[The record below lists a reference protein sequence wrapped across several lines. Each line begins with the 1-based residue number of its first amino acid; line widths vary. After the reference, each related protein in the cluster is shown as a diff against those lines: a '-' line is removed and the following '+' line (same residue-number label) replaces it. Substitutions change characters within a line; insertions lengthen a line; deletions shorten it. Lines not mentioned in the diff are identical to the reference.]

1 MLRSTLAASSAQ
13 ARKQNIET
21 TTANDN
27 NLFINRLL
35 ISSEILPTAGNCCK
49 LTRLVMF
56 LAGLVLAYIVIAVL
70 LAAVTGAKLQG
81 SPQKKLEKL
90 IRDTHKI
97 TQLQPA
103 NICHL

>member
-1 MLRSTLAASSAQ
+1 
-13 ARKQNIET
+13 
-21 TTANDN
+21 
-27 NLFINRLL
+27 
-35 ISSEILPTAGNCCK
+35 
-49 LTRLVMF
+49 MF

-81 SPQKKLEKL
+81 SPQKKLEKV